1 MIDPCAIVEG
11 EEAWLSDIESGGW
24 WYSSLCPLTGLQMC
38 CELCVRAQIEASAL
52 PATPRPGD
60 KSVSQPISVEGL
72 EAGGPQLVMII
83 TANNA
88 GTSAWKECL

>member
-1 MIDPCAIVEG
+1 
-11 EEAWLSDIESGGW
+11 
-24 WYSSLCPLTGLQMC
+24 MC

-60 KSVSQPISVEGL
+60 KSVSQPISVEEL

-88 GTSAWKECL
+88 GTSA

>member
-1 MIDPCAIVEG
+1 MILRLAVG
-11 EEAWLSDIESGGW
+11 DIPVCVH
-24 WYSSLCPLTGLQMC
+24 SLDCR

-60 KSVSQPISVEGL
+60 KSVSQPISVEEL

-88 GTSAWKECL
+88 GTSA